1 MPLGNRNILANST
14 LLAGHVEVGNL
25 THFGGHCGVHQFCQV
40 GEHAFIAAGSI
51 VTQDVPA
58 FVTVQGDRARLRGLN
73 QIGLQRFGFA
83 EARIGTLR
91 KAYRKI
97 FSLSSDVELALR
109 PAARPEQ
116 EQRLI
121 NIENDEEFQ
130 EELVSK
136 LIETVRASKRGICGV
151 GRDKDA

>member
-97 FSLSSDVELALR
+97 FSLSSDVEL
-109 PAARPEQ
+109 